1 MFFEFHRA
9 IEKHLKSLSTSPS
22 KSLKFLDAGCGQ
34 GRLLTK
40 FCSSLFQ
47 QCVGIDADPGRL
59 QQTREALNAAQT
71 NMITSKVQLFAEG
84 ADTFKS
90 KDRFDFILNSMVIQ
104 HVSNKTAHKIVH
116 NLINQLTPS
125 HGVLVVLTTY
135 FPKPTSFYEGRC
147 ASFQKNMSFC
157 LTALTAKEFEKLVAH
172 PTVNYL
178 LNPVSPLKLT
188 VLFLLEGPA
197 ASREVVVPGGAQSSL
212 PRD

>member
-9 IEKHLKSLSTSPS
+9 IEKHLKSLPTSPS

-71 NMITSKVQLFAEG
+71 NIITSKVQLFAEG

-125 HGVLVVLTTY
+125 HGMLVVLTTY
-135 FPKPTSFYEGRC
+135 FPKPTSFYE
-147 ASFQKNMSFC
+147 SQC
-157 LTALTAKEFEKLVAH
+157 LTMTKNTSTCRLPLSRNEFEKLVAH
-172 PTVNYL
+172 PTVSTFL
-178 LNPVSPLKLT
+178 ILFSPHSSIM
-188 VLFLLEGPA
+188 FLSTIRLE
-197 ASREVVVPGGAQSSL
+197 
-212 PRD
+212 